1 METLPRGNIFKM
13 NFRWII
19 HTLPREE
26 ILTPDSSLQEA
37 QEFDLE
43 SQKSLTKGFKSK
55 NLKQKQEPEVMNQT
69 IYLLE
74 ETGWTPMMMRVNIS
88 SCNNSGTARAT
99 STPLVYM
106 GSSSHNKAR
115 LSLIQWTARLSQGHL
130 QVVRTHCLVWLGA
143 AEHIYIY
150 IYTNKKHL
158 HRLVIVLVSSVHFML
173 QVQAWE
179 LNRNFTLP
187 LRWIHDQA
195 ISTRQCVYLSFL
207 NSVTSSRDEDQFRIL
222 RSQRMNMAI
231 WKIPCVQV
239 SNEHH
244 IRGKGQLERL
254 I

>member
-1 METLPRGNIFKM
+1 
-13 NFRWII
+13 
-19 HTLPREE
+19 
-26 ILTPDSSLQEA
+26 
-37 QEFDLE
+37 
-43 SQKSLTKGFKSK
+43 
-55 NLKQKQEPEVMNQT
+55 
-69 IYLLE
+69 
-74 ETGWTPMMMRVNIS
+74 MMMRVNIS

-130 QVVRTHCLVWLGA
+130 QVVRTHCSVWLGA
-143 AEHIYIY
+143 EEH

-158 HRLVIVLVSSVHFML
+158 HRLVIVLVSSVHFTL

-179 LNRNFTLP
+179 LNKFFTLL
-187 LRWIHDQA
+187 LRWITWPSHLNM
-195 ISTRQCVYLSFL
+195 TMCVFILIKLSYQL
-207 NSVTSSRDEDQFRIL
+207 QGKMRTNSGSL
-222 RSQRMNMAI
+222 RSPRMNMAI

>member
-1 METLPRGNIFKM
+1 
-13 NFRWII
+13 
-19 HTLPREE
+19 
-26 ILTPDSSLQEA
+26 
-37 QEFDLE
+37 
-43 SQKSLTKGFKSK
+43 
-55 NLKQKQEPEVMNQT
+55 
-69 IYLLE
+69 
-74 ETGWTPMMMRVNIS
+74 MMMRVNIS
-88 SCNNSGTARAT
+88 SCNNSDTARAT
-99 STPLVYM
+99 SSPLVYM
-106 GSSSHNKAR
+106 GSSSHNKLR

-130 QVVRTHCLVWLGA
+130 QVVRTHCSVWLGA
-143 AEHIYIY
+143 AEH